1 MVVIFVD
8 CLLGFRERGIQ
19 FPAGKQFL
27 LDDRITYRRHRHA
40 NLGAEAVPLVSQR
53 SDGETIFRL
62 GGSDSGGL
70 APWTV
75 IWSISEA

>member
-1 MVVIFVD
+1 MKSTKGRCPKRTRSDVD
-8 CLLGFRERGIQ
+8 SIQ
-19 FPAGKQFL
+19 GKAFE
-27 LDDRITYRRHRHA
+27 HA